1 MTVADAT
8 RMPGPHVGPDPRDA
22 RGRPDGEEA
31 ARLAQAST
39 REVGSTSTGLTS
51 RPVR

>member
-1 MTVADAT
+1 MTVAGAI

-31 ARLAQAST
+31 AELAQAST
-39 REVGSTSTGLTS
+39 REVGSTPTGPTS
-51 RPVR
+51 RLVR